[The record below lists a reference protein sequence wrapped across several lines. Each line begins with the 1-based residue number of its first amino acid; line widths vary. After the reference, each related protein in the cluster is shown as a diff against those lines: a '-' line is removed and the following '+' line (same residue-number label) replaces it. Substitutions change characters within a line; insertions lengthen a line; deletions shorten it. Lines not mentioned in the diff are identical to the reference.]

1 MEDTALHQGGPI
13 MVAEKLVRENDELY
27 EILEHIKQGHNFLLS
42 GGAGSGKTYSLV
54 QVLQHISGLCPN
66 AQIACITY
74 TNVAA
79 IEIKNRANIKNLRV
93 STIHDFLW
101 DMIVQFQK
109 EAKTT
114 LLELINN
121 PESSIKNP
129 SSDFPYQNTFENGIQ
144 YKEYLRIDRGEISH
158 DEVLVLANEMFKKY
172 PRLCDLL
179 IDKFQFIFVDE
190 YQDTSPLVIEILLEF
205 IQQRKKKNIIGFF
218 GDSMQAIYET
228 GIGDI
233 DSYIESGAVY
243 KVEKKQNR
251 RNPQTI
257 IDVANTL
264 RTDGLVQ
271 TASKDSSAPNMK
283 NGMVKQGSVKFLYSM
298 NFDLDKVKLSS
309 WVKGWDFHN
318 VQETKELRLT
328 HNLIANEAGFSNLM
342 AIYDN
347 DPIAKFKEAFHKEA
361 KKQGHI
367 LSDEDSFDTVVKS
380 MPWIYKRE
388 PHKGK
393 SHLEVLLED
402 SNAKVL
408 YEHIKDWPYS
418 KVKKIY
424 LDKDNLIDDKVVIN
438 GVTVREPKRDCLIQ
452 HLFKIQE
459 LISLFDNKEYNELLR
474 RTSFSIQSI
483 ADKSK
488 FKQCMDG
495 LMTKA
500 SDSIEAIISYADS
513 CKLCIADDKL
523 KDFINHNDYLYWRV
537 KDIPF
542 QEFQNLYLYLEGYT
556 PFSTQHKIK
565 GLEFENVLIVLHNG
579 GWKNY
584 NFEYLFDAKIE
595 STLNPSQKKSY
606 LKILQRTKKLFYVC
620 CTRAKDNL
628 IVYYPSPSP
637 NVLEG
642 AITIFGEENC
652 VNLDTD

>member
-1 MEDTALHQGGPI
+1 
-13 MVAEKLVRENDELY
+13 MVAEKLAQENDELY
-27 EILEHIKQGHNFLLS
+27 EILEHIKQGHDFLLS

-54 QVLQHISGLCPN
+54 QVLQHISGLYPN

-74 TNVAA
+74 TNAAA

-109 EAKTT
+109 EAKIT

-121 PESSIKNP
+121 PECSIKNP
-129 SSDFPYQNTFENGIQ
+129 NSDSPYQNTFENGIQ

-158 DEVLVLANEMFKKY
+158 DEVLVLANGMFKKY

-205 IQQRKKKNIIGFF
+205 IKQRKKKNIIGFF
-218 GDSMQAIYET
+218 GDAMQSIYET

-233 DSYIESGAVY
+233 DSYIESGVVY

-251 RNPQTI
+251 RNPQTV
-257 IDVANTL
+257 IDVANKI

-271 TASKDSSAPNMK
+271 TSSTDSSAPNME
-283 NGMVKQGSVKFLYSM
+283 NGMIKQGSVKFLYSM
-298 NFDLDKVKLSS
+298 NFDLDKVKMSS
-309 WVKGWDFHN
+309 WVNGWDFHDA
-318 VQETKELRLT
+318 QKTKELRLT
-328 HNLIANEAGFSNLM
+328 HNLITDEAGFSNLM
-342 AIYDN
+342 AVYDN

-361 KKQGHI
+361 KNQSYVF
-367 LSDEDSFDTVVKS
+367 SDEDSFDTVVKS
-380 MPWIYKRE
+380 MPWVYKRGT
-388 PHKGK
+388 HKGK

-402 SNAKVL
+402 STVKTL

-424 LDKDNLIDDKVVIN
+424 LDKDNLIDDKVAIDD
-438 GVTVREPKRDCLIQ
+438 VTIRDPKRDRLMQ
-452 HLFKIQE
+452 HLFKIQD
-459 LISLFDNKEYNELLR
+459 LISLFENKEYNELIR
-474 RTSFSIQSI
+474 RTSFSVQSI
-483 ADKSK
+483 ADKANLK
-488 FKQCMDG
+488 KCMDD
-495 LMTKA
+495 LKAKA
-500 SDSIEAIISYADS
+500 SESIEAVISYADS
-513 CKLCIADDKL
+513 FKLCIADDKL
-523 KDFINHNDYLYWRV
+523 KDFINNNDYLYWRI

-542 QEFQNLYLYLEGYT
+542 KEFQNLYLYLEGHT

-565 GLEFENVLIVLHNG
+565 GLEFDNVLIVLHNG
-579 GWKNY
+579 GWNNY
-584 NFEYLFDAKIE
+584 NFEYLFDDEIE
-595 STLNPSQKKSY
+595 DTLNPSQKKSY
-606 LKILQRTKKLFYVC
+606 PRILHRTKKLFYVC
-620 CTRAKDNL
+620 CTRAKENL

-642 AITIFGEENC
+642 AITLFGIENC
-652 VNLDTD
+652 VDLDTD

>member
-1 MEDTALHQGGPI
+1 
-13 MVAEKLVRENDELY
+13 MVAEKLAQENDELY

-54 QVLQHISGLCPN
+54 QVLQHISGLYPN
-66 AQIACITY
+66 AQIACVTY
-74 TNVAA
+74 TNAA
-79 IEIKNRANIKNLRV
+79 ALEIKNRANIKNLRV

-109 EAKTT
+109 EAKIT

-121 PESSIKNP
+121 PECSIKNP
-129 SSDFPYQNTFENGIQ
+129 NSDSPYQNTFENGIQ

-158 DEVLVLANEMFKKY
+158 DEVLVLANGMFKKY

-190 YQDTSPLVIEILLEF
+190 YQDTSPLVIEILLEL

-218 GDSMQAIYET
+218 GDAMQSIYET

-233 DSYIESGAVY
+233 DSYIKSGVVY

-251 RNPQTI
+251 RNPQTV
-257 IDVANTL
+257 IDVANKI

-271 TASKDSSAPNMK
+271 TSSTDSSAPNME
-283 NGMVKQGSVKFLYSM
+283 NSMIKQGSVKFLYST
-298 NFDLDKVKLSS
+298 NFDLGKVKMSS
-309 WVKGWDFHN
+309 WVNGWDFHDA
-318 VQETKELRLT
+318 QKTKELRLT
-328 HNLIANEAGFSNLM
+328 HNSIADEAGFSNLM
-342 AIYDN
+342 AVYDN

-361 KKQGHI
+361 KNQSYVF
-367 LSDEDSFDTVVKS
+367 SDEDSFDTVVKS
-380 MPWIYKRE
+380 MPWVYKRGN
-388 PHKGK
+388 HKGK

-402 SNAKVL
+402 STVKVL

-424 LDKDNLIDDKVVIN
+424 LNKDNLIDDKVAIDD
-438 GVTVREPKRDCLIQ
+438 VTIRDPKRDRLIQ
-452 HLFKIQE
+452 HLFKIQD
-459 LISLFDNKEYNELLR
+459 LISLFENKEYNELIR
-474 RTSFSIQSI
+474 RTSFSVQSI
-483 ADKSK
+483 ADKANLK
-488 FKQCMDG
+488 KCMDD
-495 LMTKA
+495 LKTKA
-500 SDSIEAIISYADS
+500 SESIEAVISYADS
-513 CKLCIADDKL
+513 FKLCIADDKL
-523 KDFINHNDYLYWRV
+523 KDFINNNDYLYWRV

-579 GWKNY
+579 GWNNY

-595 STLNPSQKKSY
+595 GTLNHSQKKSY
-606 LKILQRTKKLFYVC
+606 PRILRRTKKLFYVC

-642 AITIFGEENC
+642 AITLFGVENC

>member
-1 MEDTALHQGGPI
+1 
-13 MVAEKLVRENDELY
+13 MVAEKLVQENDELY

-54 QVLQHISGLCPN
+54 QVLQHISGQYPN
-66 AQIACITY
+66 AQIACVTY
-74 TNVAA
+74 TNAAA

-109 EAKTT
+109 EAKIT

-121 PESSIKNP
+121 PECSIKNP
-129 SSDFPYQNTFENGIQ
+129 NSDSPYQNTFENGIQ

-158 DEVLVLANEMFKKY
+158 VEVLVLANGMFKKY

-205 IQQRKKKNIIGFF
+205 IQQQKKKNIIGFF
-218 GDSMQAIYET
+218 GDAMQSIYET

-233 DSYIESGAVY
+233 DSYIESGVVY

-251 RNPQTI
+251 RNPQTV
-257 IDVANTL
+257 IDIANKI

-271 TASKDSSAPNMK
+271 TSSTDSSAPNME
-283 NGMVKQGSVKFLYSM
+283 NGMIKQGSVKFLYST
-298 NFDLDKVKLSS
+298 NFDLDKVKMSS
-309 WVKGWDFHN
+309 WVNGWDFHDA
-318 VQETKELRLT
+318 QKTKELRLT
-328 HNLIANEAGFSNLM
+328 HNLIADEAGFSNLM
-342 AIYDN
+342 AVYDN
-347 DPIAKFKEAFHKEA
+347 DPIAKFKEAFLKEA
-361 KKQGHI
+361 KKQSYVF
-367 LSDEDSFDTVVKS
+367 SDEDSFDTVVKS
-380 MPWIYKRE
+380 MPWLYKIGT
-388 PHKGK
+388 HKGK

-402 SNAKVL
+402 STVKAL

-424 LDKDNLIDDKVVIN
+424 LDKDNLIDDKVAIDD
-438 GVTVREPKRDCLIQ
+438 VTIRNPKRDRLIQ

-459 LISLFDNKEYNELLR
+459 LISLFDNKEYNELIR
-474 RTSFSIQSI
+474 RTSFSVQSI
-483 ADKSK
+483 ADKAD
-488 FKQCMDG
+488 FKKRMDG
-495 LMTKA
+495 LKAKA
-500 SDSIEAIISYADS
+500 SESIEAVISYADS
-513 CKLCIADDKL
+513 FKLCIVDDKL
-523 KDFINHNDYLYWRV
+523 KDFISNNDYLYWRV
-537 KDIPF
+537 KDILF
-542 QEFQNLYLYLEGYT
+542 QELQNLYLYLEGYT

-579 GWKNY
+579 GWNNY
-584 NFEYLFDAKIE
+584 NFEYLFDAEIE
-595 STLNPSQKKSY
+595 GKLKPSQKKSY
-606 LKILQRTKKLFYVC
+606 PRILHRTKKLFYVC
-620 CTRAKDNL
+620 CTRAKENL

-642 AITIFGEENC
+642 AITLFGIENC

>member
-1 MEDTALHQGGPI
+1 
-13 MVAEKLVRENDELY
+13 MVAEKLAQENDELY
-27 EILEHIKQGHNFLLS
+27 EILEHIKQGHDFLLS

-54 QVLQHISGLCPN
+54 QVLQHISGLYPN

-74 TNVAA
+74 TNAAA

-109 EAKTT
+109 EAKIT

-121 PESSIKNP
+121 PECSIKNP
-129 SSDFPYQNTFENGIQ
+129 NSDSPYQNTFENGIQ

-158 DEVLVLANEMFKKY
+158 DEVLVLANGMFKKY

-205 IQQRKKKNIIGFF
+205 IKQRKKKNIIGFF
-218 GDSMQAIYET
+218 GDAMQSIYET

-233 DSYIESGAVY
+233 DSYIESGVVY

-251 RNPQTI
+251 RNPQTV
-257 IDVANTL
+257 IDVANKI

-271 TASKDSSAPNMK
+271 TSSTDSSAPNMES
-283 NGMVKQGSVKFLYSM
+283 GMIKQGSVKFLYST
-298 NFDLDKVKLSS
+298 NFDLDKVKMSS
-309 WVKGWDFHN
+309 WVNGWDFHDA
-318 VQETKELRLT
+318 QKTKELRLT
-328 HNLIANEAGFSNLM
+328 HNLIADEAGFSNLM
-342 AIYDN
+342 AVYDN

-361 KKQGHI
+361 KNQSYGF
-367 LSDEDSFDTVVKS
+367 SDEDSFDTVVKS
-380 MPWIYKRE
+380 MPWVYKRGT
-388 PHKGK
+388 HKGK

-402 SNAKVL
+402 STVKTL

-424 LDKDNLIDDKVVIN
+424 LDKDNLIDDKVAIDD
-438 GVTVREPKRDCLIQ
+438 VTIRDPKRDRLMQ
-452 HLFKIQE
+452 HLFKIQD
-459 LISLFDNKEYNELLR
+459 LISLFENKEYNELIR
-474 RTSFSIQSI
+474 RTSFSVQSI
-483 ADKSK
+483 ADKANLK
-488 FKQCMDG
+488 KCMDD
-495 LMTKA
+495 LKAKA
-500 SDSIEAIISYADS
+500 SESIEAVISYADS
-513 CKLCIADDKL
+513 FKLCIADDKL
-523 KDFINHNDYLYWRV
+523 KDFINNNDYLYWRI

-542 QEFQNLYLYLEGYT
+542 KEFQNLYLYLEGHT

-565 GLEFENVLIVLHNG
+565 GLEFDNVLIVLHNG
-579 GWKNY
+579 GWNNY
-584 NFEYLFDAKIE
+584 NFEYLFDDEIE
-595 STLNPSQKKSY
+595 DTLNPSQKKSY
-606 LKILQRTKKLFYVC
+606 PRILHRTKKLFYVC
-620 CTRAKDNL
+620 CTRAKENL

-642 AITIFGEENC
+642 AITLFGIENC

>member
-1 MEDTALHQGGPI
+1 
-13 MVAEKLVRENDELY
+13 MVAEKLVQENDELY

-54 QVLQHISGLCPN
+54 QVLQHISGQYPN
-66 AQIACITY
+66 AQIACVTY
-74 TNVAA
+74 TNAAA

-109 EAKTT
+109 EAKIT

-129 SSDFPYQNTFENGIQ
+129 NSDSVYQNTFENGIQ

-158 DEVLVLANEMFKKY
+158 DEVLVLANGMFKKY

-218 GDSMQAIYET
+218 GDAMQSIYET

-233 DSYIESGAVY
+233 DSYIKSGVVF

-251 RNPQTI
+251 RNPQTV
-257 IDVANTL
+257 IDIANKI

-271 TASKDSSAPNMK
+271 TSSKDFSAPNME
-283 NGMVKQGSVKFLYSM
+283 NGIIKQGSVKFLYST
-298 NFDLDKVKLSS
+298 NFDLDKVKMSS
-309 WVKGWDFHN
+309 WVNGWDFKDG
-318 VQETKELRLT
+318 QKTKELRLT
-328 HNLIANEAGFSNLM
+328 HNLIADEAGFSNLM
-342 AIYDN
+342 AVYGN
-347 DPIAKFKEAFHKEA
+347 DPIAKFKEAFLKEA
-361 KKQGHI
+361 KKQSYVF
-367 LSDEDSFDTVVKS
+367 SDEDSFDTVVKS
-380 MPWIYKRE
+380 MPWVYKIGT
-388 PHKGK
+388 HKGK

-402 SNAKVL
+402 STVKAL

-424 LDKDNLIDDKVVIN
+424 LDKDNLIDDKVAIDD
-438 GVTVREPKRDCLIQ
+438 VTIRNPKRDRLIQ

-459 LISLFDNKEYNELLR
+459 LISLFDNKEYNELIR
-474 RTSFSIQSI
+474 RTSFSVQSI
-483 ADKSK
+483 ADKAD
-488 FKQCMDG
+488 FKKRMDG
-495 LMTKA
+495 LKDK
-500 SDSIEAIISYADS
+500 SSESIEAVISYADS
-513 CKLCIADDKL
+513 FKLCIADDKL
-523 KDFINHNDYLYWRV
+523 KDFINNNDYLYWRI
-537 KDIPF
+537 KDVPF
-542 QEFQNLYLYLEGYT
+542 KEFQNLYLYLEGHT

-579 GWKNY
+579 GWNNY
-584 NFEYLFDAKIE
+584 NFEYLFDAEIE
-595 STLNPSQKKSY
+595 GKLKPSQKKSY
-606 LKILQRTKKLFYVC
+606 PKILHRTKKLFYVC

-642 AITIFGEENC
+642 AITLFGIENC

>member
-1 MEDTALHQGGPI
+1 MAE
-13 MVAEKLVRENDELY
+13 EKLVQGNNELC

-54 QVLQHISGLCPN
+54 QVLQHISGLYPN

-74 TNVAA
+74 TNAAA

-101 DMIVQFQK
+101 DMIAQFQK
-109 EAKTT
+109 EAKIT
-114 LLELINN
+114 LLELINS

-129 SSDFPYQNTFENGIQ
+129 NSDIPYQNTFENGIQ

-158 DEVLVLANEMFKKY
+158 DEVLVLANGMFKKY
-172 PRLCDLL
+172 PRLCDLV

-218 GDSMQAIYET
+218 GDAMQSIYET

-233 DSYIESGAVY
+233 DSYIKSGFVH

-251 RNPQTI
+251 RNPQTV
-257 IDVANTL
+257 IDVANTI

-271 TASKDSSAPNMK
+271 TPSEDSTAPNME
-283 NGMVKQGSVKFLYSM
+283 NGMIKQGSVKFLYSTS
-298 NFDLDKVKLSS
+298 FDLSKVKLSS
-309 WVKGWDFHN
+309 WVSGWDLYN
-318 VQETKELRLT
+318 AKKTKELRLT
-328 HNLIANEAGFSNLM
+328 HNLIADEAGFSNLM
-342 AIYDN
+342 AVYDN

-361 KKQGHI
+361 KKQGHVF
-367 LSDEDSFDTVVKS
+367 SDEETFDTIVKS
-380 MPWIYKRE
+380 MPWVYKRE

-393 SHLEVLLED
+393 SHLDVLLED
-402 SNAKVL
+402 STAKTL

-424 LDKDNLIDDKVVIN
+424 LNKDNLIDDKVVID

-459 LISLFDNKEYNELLR
+459 LISLFDNKEYNELIR
-474 RTSFSIQSI
+474 RTSFSVQSI
-483 ADKSK
+483 ADKSN
-488 FKQCMDG
+488 FKKCMDD
-495 LMTKA
+495 LKAKA
-500 SDSIEAIISYADS
+500 SESIEAVISYADS
-513 CKLCIADDKL
+513 FKLCIADDKL
-523 KDFINHNDYLYWRV
+523 KDFIDNNDYLYWRV

-542 QEFQNLYLYLEGYT
+542 HEFQNLYLYLEGYT

-579 GWKNY
+579 GWNNY
-584 NFEYLFDAKIE
+584 NFEYLFDSKIE
-595 STLNPSQKKSY
+595 GTLNPSQKKSY
-606 LKILQRTKKLFYVC
+606 PRILHRTKKLFYVC

-642 AITIFGEENC
+642 AINLFGVENC
-652 VNLDTD
+652 VNLDAD

>member
-1 MEDTALHQGGPI
+1 
-13 MVAEKLVRENDELY
+13 MVAEKLAQENDELY
-27 EILEHIKQGHNFLLS
+27 EILEHIKQGHDFLLS

-54 QVLQHISGLCPN
+54 QVLQHISVLYPN

-74 TNVAA
+74 TNAAA

-109 EAKTT
+109 EAKIT

-121 PESSIKNP
+121 PECSIKNP
-129 SSDFPYQNTFENGIQ
+129 NSDSPYQNTFENGIQ

-158 DEVLVLANEMFKKY
+158 DEVLVLANGMFKKY

-205 IQQRKKKNIIGFF
+205 IKQRKKKNIIGFF
-218 GDSMQAIYET
+218 GDAMQSIYET

-233 DSYIESGAVY
+233 DSYIESGVVY

-251 RNPQTI
+251 RNPQTV
-257 IDVANTL
+257 IDVANKI

-271 TASKDSSAPNMK
+271 TSSTDSSAPNME
-283 NGMVKQGSVKFLYSM
+283 NGMIKQGSVKFLYST
-298 NFDLDKVKLSS
+298 NFDLDKVKMSS
-309 WVKGWDFHN
+309 WVNGWDFHDA
-318 VQETKELRLT
+318 QKTKELRLT
-328 HNLIANEAGFSNLM
+328 HNLIADEAGFSNLM
-342 AIYDN
+342 AVYDN

-361 KKQGHI
+361 KNQSYVF
-367 LSDEDSFDTVVKS
+367 SDEDSFDTVVKS
-380 MPWIYKRE
+380 MPWVYKRGT
-388 PHKGK
+388 HKGK

-402 SNAKVL
+402 STVKTL

-424 LDKDNLIDDKVVIN
+424 LDKDNLIDDKVAIDD
-438 GVTVREPKRDCLIQ
+438 VTIRDPKRDRLMQ
-452 HLFKIQE
+452 HLFKIQD
-459 LISLFDNKEYNELLR
+459 LISLFENKEYNELIR
-474 RTSFSIQSI
+474 RTSFSVQSI
-483 ADKSK
+483 ADKANLK
-488 FKQCMDG
+488 KCMDD
-495 LMTKA
+495 LKAKA
-500 SDSIEAIISYADS
+500 SESIEAVISYVDS
-513 CKLCIADDKL
+513 FKLCIADDKL
-523 KDFINHNDYLYWRV
+523 KDFINNNDYLYWRI

-542 QEFQNLYLYLEGYT
+542 KEFQNLYLYLEGHT

-565 GLEFENVLIVLHNG
+565 GLEFDNVLIVLHNG
-579 GWKNY
+579 GWNNY
-584 NFEYLFDAKIE
+584 NFEYLFDDEIE
-595 STLNPSQKKSY
+595 DTLNPSQKKSY
-606 LKILQRTKKLFYVC
+606 PRILHRTKKLFYVC
-620 CTRAKDNL
+620 CTRAKENL

-642 AITIFGEENC
+642 AITLFGIENC

>member
-1 MEDTALHQGGPI
+1 
-13 MVAEKLVRENDELY
+13 MVAEKLAQENDELY
-27 EILEHIKQGHNFLLS
+27 EILEHIKQGHDFLLS

-54 QVLQHISGLCPN
+54 QVLQHISGLYPN

-74 TNVAA
+74 TNAAA

-109 EAKTT
+109 EAKIT

-121 PESSIKNP
+121 PECSIKNP
-129 SSDFPYQNTFENGIQ
+129 NSDSPYQNTFENGIQ

-158 DEVLVLANEMFKKY
+158 DEVLVLANGMFKKY

-205 IQQRKKKNIIGFF
+205 IKQRKKKNIIGFF
-218 GDSMQAIYET
+218 GDAMQSIYET

-233 DSYIESGAVY
+233 DSYIKSGVVY

-251 RNPQTI
+251 RNPQTV
-257 IDVANTL
+257 IDVANKI

-271 TASKDSSAPNMK
+271 TSSTDSSAPNME
-283 NGMVKQGSVKFLYSM
+283 NGMIKQGSVKFLYST
-298 NFDLDKVKLSS
+298 NFDLDKVKMSS
-309 WVKGWDFHN
+309 WVNGWDFHDA
-318 VQETKELRLT
+318 QKTKELRLT
-328 HNLIANEAGFSNLM
+328 HNLIADEAGFSNLM
-342 AIYDN
+342 AVYDN

-361 KKQGHI
+361 KNQSYVF
-367 LSDEDSFDTVVKS
+367 SDEDSFDTVVKS
-380 MPWIYKRE
+380 MPWVYKRGT
-388 PHKGK
+388 HKGK

-402 SNAKVL
+402 STVKTL

-424 LDKDNLIDDKVVIN
+424 LDKDNLIDDKVAIDD
-438 GVTVREPKRDCLIQ
+438 VTIRDPKRDRLMQ
-452 HLFKIQE
+452 HLFKIQD
-459 LISLFDNKEYNELLR
+459 LISLFENKEYNELIR
-474 RTSFSIQSI
+474 RTSFSVQSI
-483 ADKSK
+483 ADKANLK
-488 FKQCMDG
+488 KCMDD
-495 LMTKA
+495 LKAKA
-500 SDSIEAIISYADS
+500 SESIEAVISYVDS
-513 CKLCIADDKL
+513 FKLCIADDKL
-523 KDFINHNDYLYWRV
+523 KDFINNNDYLYWRI

-542 QEFQNLYLYLEGYT
+542 KEFQNLYLYLEGHT

-565 GLEFENVLIVLHNG
+565 GLEFDNVLIVLHNG
-579 GWKNY
+579 GWNNY
-584 NFEYLFDAKIE
+584 NFEYLFDDEIE
-595 STLNPSQKKSY
+595 DTLNPSQKKSY
-606 LKILQRTKKLFYVC
+606 PRILHRTKKLFYVC
-620 CTRAKDNL
+620 CTRAKENL

-642 AITIFGEENC
+642 AITLFGIENC

>member
-1 MEDTALHQGGPI
+1 
-13 MVAEKLVRENDELY
+13 MVAEKLVQENDELY

-54 QVLQHISGLCPN
+54 QVLQHISGQYPN
-66 AQIACITY
+66 AQIACVTY
-74 TNVAA
+74 TNAAA

-109 EAKTT
+109 EAKIT

-129 SSDFPYQNTFENGIQ
+129 NSDSVYQNTFENGIQ

-158 DEVLVLANEMFKKY
+158 DEVLVLANGMFKKY

-218 GDSMQAIYET
+218 GDAMQSIYET

-233 DSYIESGAVY
+233 DSYIKSGVVF

-251 RNPQTI
+251 RNPQTV
-257 IDVANTL
+257 IDIANKI

-271 TASKDSSAPNMK
+271 TSSKDFSAPNME
-283 NGMVKQGSVKFLYSM
+283 NGIIKQGSVKFLYST
-298 NFDLDKVKLSS
+298 NFDLDKVKMSS
-309 WVKGWDFHN
+309 WVNGWDFKDG
-318 VQETKELRLT
+318 QKTKELRLT
-328 HNLIANEAGFSNLM
+328 HNLIADEAGFSNLM
-342 AIYDN
+342 AVYGN
-347 DPIAKFKEAFHKEA
+347 DPIAKFKEAFLKEA
-361 KKQGHI
+361 KKQSYVF
-367 LSDEDSFDTVVKS
+367 SDEDSFDTVVKS
-380 MPWIYKRE
+380 MPWVYKIGT
-388 PHKGK
+388 HKGK

-402 SNAKVL
+402 STVKAL

-424 LDKDNLIDDKVVIN
+424 LDKDNLIDDKVAIDD
-438 GVTVREPKRDCLIQ
+438 VTIRNPKRDRLIQ

-459 LISLFDNKEYNELLR
+459 LISLFDNKEYNELIR
-474 RTSFSIQSI
+474 RTSFSVQSI
-483 ADKSK
+483 ADKAD
-488 FKQCMDG
+488 FKKRMDG
-495 LMTKA
+495 LKDK
-500 SDSIEAIISYADS
+500 SSESIEAVISYADS
-513 CKLCIADDKL
+513 FKLCIADDKL
-523 KDFINHNDYLYWRV
+523 KDFINNNDYLYWRI

-542 QEFQNLYLYLEGYT
+542 KEFQNLYLYLEGHT

-579 GWKNY
+579 GWNNY
-584 NFEYLFDAKIE
+584 NFEYLFDAEIE
-595 STLNPSQKKSY
+595 GKLKPSQKKSY
-606 LKILQRTKKLFYVC
+606 PKILHRTKKLFYVC

-642 AITIFGEENC
+642 AITLFGIENC

>member
-1 MEDTALHQGGPI
+1 
-13 MVAEKLVRENDELY
+13 MVAEKLAQENDELY
-27 EILEHIKQGHNFLLS
+27 EILEHIKQGHDFLLS

-54 QVLQHISGLCPN
+54 QVLQHISGLYPN

-74 TNVAA
+74 TNAAA

-109 EAKTT
+109 EAKIT

-121 PESSIKNP
+121 PECSIKNP
-129 SSDFPYQNTFENGIQ
+129 NSDSPYQNTFENRIQ

-158 DEVLVLANEMFKKY
+158 DEVLVLANGMFKKY

-205 IQQRKKKNIIGFF
+205 IKQRKKKNIIGFF
-218 GDSMQAIYET
+218 GDAMQSIYET

-233 DSYIESGAVY
+233 DSYIESGVVY

-251 RNPQTI
+251 RNPQTV
-257 IDVANTL
+257 IDVANKI

-271 TASKDSSAPNMK
+271 TSSTDSSAPNME
-283 NGMVKQGSVKFLYSM
+283 NGMIKQGSVKFLYST
-298 NFDLDKVKLSS
+298 NFDLDKVKMSS
-309 WVKGWDFHN
+309 WVNGWDFHDA
-318 VQETKELRLT
+318 QKTKELRLT
-328 HNLIANEAGFSNLM
+328 HNLIADEAGFSNLM
-342 AIYDN
+342 AVYDN

-361 KKQGHI
+361 KNQSYVF
-367 LSDEDSFDTVVKS
+367 SDEDSFDTVVKS
-380 MPWIYKRE
+380 MPWVYKRGT
-388 PHKGK
+388 HKGK

-402 SNAKVL
+402 STVKTL

-424 LDKDNLIDDKVVIN
+424 LDKDNLIDDKVAIDD
-438 GVTVREPKRDCLIQ
+438 VTIRDPKRDRLMQ
-452 HLFKIQE
+452 HLFKIQD
-459 LISLFDNKEYNELLR
+459 LISLFENKEYNELIR
-474 RTSFSIQSI
+474 RTSFSVQSI
-483 ADKSK
+483 ADKANLK
-488 FKQCMDG
+488 KCMDD
-495 LMTKA
+495 LKAKA
-500 SDSIEAIISYADS
+500 SESIEAVISYADS
-513 CKLCIADDKL
+513 FKLCIADDKL
-523 KDFINHNDYLYWRV
+523 KDFINNNDYLYWRI

-542 QEFQNLYLYLEGYT
+542 KEFQNLYLYLEGHT

-565 GLEFENVLIVLHNG
+565 GLEFDNVLIVLHNG
-579 GWKNY
+579 GWNNY
-584 NFEYLFDAKIE
+584 NFEYLFDDEIE
-595 STLNPSQKKSY
+595 DTLNPSQKKSY
-606 LKILQRTKKLFYVC
+606 PRILHRTKKLFYVC
-620 CTRAKDNL
+620 CTRAKENL

-642 AITIFGEENC
+642 AITLFGIENC
-652 VNLDTD
+652 VDLDTD

>member
-1 MEDTALHQGGPI
+1 
-13 MVAEKLVRENDELY
+13 MVAEKLAQENDELY

-54 QVLQHISGLCPN
+54 QVLQHISGLYPN
-66 AQIACITY
+66 AQIACVTY
-74 TNVAA
+74 TNAA
-79 IEIKNRANIKNLRV
+79 ALEIKNRANIKNLRV

-109 EAKTT
+109 EAKIT

-121 PESSIKNP
+121 PECSIKNP
-129 SSDFPYQNTFENGIQ
+129 NSDSPYQNTFENGIQ

-158 DEVLVLANEMFKKY
+158 DEVLVLANGMFKKY

-190 YQDTSPLVIEILLEF
+190 YQDTSPLVIEILLEL

-218 GDSMQAIYET
+218 GDAMQSIYET

-233 DSYIESGAVY
+233 DSYIKSGVVY

-251 RNPQTI
+251 RNPQTV
-257 IDVANTL
+257 IDVANKI

-271 TASKDSSAPNMK
+271 TSSTDSSAPNME
-283 NGMVKQGSVKFLYSM
+283 NSMIKQGSVKFLYST
-298 NFDLDKVKLSS
+298 NFDLGKVKMSS
-309 WVKGWDFHN
+309 WVNGWDFHDA
-318 VQETKELRLT
+318 QKTKELRLT
-328 HNLIANEAGFSNLM
+328 HNSIADEAGFSNLM
-342 AIYDN
+342 AVYDN

-361 KKQGHI
+361 KNQSYVF
-367 LSDEDSFDTVVKS
+367 SDEDSFDTVVKS
-380 MPWIYKRE
+380 MPWVYKRGN
-388 PHKGK
+388 HKGK

-402 SNAKVL
+402 STVKVL

-424 LDKDNLIDDKVVIN
+424 LNKDNLIDDKVAIDD
-438 GVTVREPKRDCLIQ
+438 VTIRDPKRDRLIQ
-452 HLFKIQE
+452 HLFKIQD
-459 LISLFDNKEYNELLR
+459 LISLFENKEYNELIR
-474 RTSFSIQSI
+474 RTSFSVRSI
-483 ADKSK
+483 ADKANLK
-488 FKQCMDG
+488 KCMDD
-495 LMTKA
+495 LKAKA
-500 SDSIEAIISYADS
+500 SESIEAVISYADS
-513 CKLCIADDKL
+513 FKLCIADDKL
-523 KDFINHNDYLYWRV
+523 KDFINNNDYLYWRV

-579 GWKNY
+579 GWNNY

-595 STLNPSQKKSY
+595 GTLNHSQKKSY
-606 LKILQRTKKLFYVC
+606 PRILRRTKKLFYVC

-642 AITIFGEENC
+642 AITLFGVENC

>member
-1 MEDTALHQGGPI
+1 
-13 MVAEKLVRENDELY
+13 MVAEKLAQENDELY
-27 EILEHIKQGHNFLLS
+27 EILEHIKQGHDFLLS

-54 QVLQHISGLCPN
+54 QVLQHISVLYPN

-74 TNVAA
+74 TNAAA

-109 EAKTT
+109 EAKIT

-121 PESSIKNP
+121 PECSIKNP
-129 SSDFPYQNTFENGIQ
+129 NSDSPYQNTFENGIQ

-158 DEVLVLANEMFKKY
+158 DEVLVLANGMFKKY

-205 IQQRKKKNIIGFF
+205 IKQRKKKNIIGFF
-218 GDSMQAIYET
+218 GDAMQSIYET

-233 DSYIESGAVY
+233 DSYIESGVVY

-251 RNPQTI
+251 RNPQTV
-257 IDVANTL
+257 IDVANKI

-271 TASKDSSAPNMK
+271 TSSTDSSAPNME
-283 NGMVKQGSVKFLYSM
+283 NGMIKQGSVKFLYST
-298 NFDLDKVKLSS
+298 NFDLDKVKMSS
-309 WVKGWDFHN
+309 WVNGWDFHDA
-318 VQETKELRLT
+318 QKTKELRLT
-328 HNLIANEAGFSNLM
+328 HNLIADEAGFSNLM
-342 AIYDN
+342 AVYDN

-361 KKQGHI
+361 KNQSYVF
-367 LSDEDSFDTVVKS
+367 SDEDSFDTVVKS
-380 MPWIYKRE
+380 MPWVYKRGT
-388 PHKGK
+388 HKGK

-402 SNAKVL
+402 STVKTL

-424 LDKDNLIDDKVVIN
+424 LDKDNLIDDKVAIDD
-438 GVTVREPKRDCLIQ
+438 VTIRDPKRDRLMQ
-452 HLFKIQE
+452 HLFKIQD
-459 LISLFDNKEYNELLR
+459 LISLFENKEYNELIR
-474 RTSFSIQSI
+474 RTSFSVQSI
-483 ADKSK
+483 ADKANLK
-488 FKQCMDG
+488 KCMDD
-495 LMTKA
+495 LKAKA
-500 SDSIEAIISYADS
+500 SESIEAVISYVDS
-513 CKLCIADDKL
+513 FKLCIADDKL
-523 KDFINHNDYLYWRV
+523 KDFINNNDYLYWRI

-542 QEFQNLYLYLEGYT
+542 KEFQNLYLYLEGHT

-565 GLEFENVLIVLHNG
+565 GLEFDNVLIVLHNG
-579 GWKNY
+579 GWNNY
-584 NFEYLFDAKIE
+584 NFEYLFDDE
-595 STLNPSQKKSY
+595 NEDTLNPSQKKSY
-606 LKILQRTKKLFYVC
+606 PRILHRTKKLFYVC
-620 CTRAKDNL
+620 CTRAKENL

-642 AITIFGEENC
+642 AITLFGIENC

>member
-1 MEDTALHQGGPI
+1 
-13 MVAEKLVRENDELY
+13 MVAEKLVQGNDELC
-27 EILEHIKQGHNFLLS
+27 EIFEHIKQGHNFLLS

-54 QVLQHISGLCPN
+54 QVLQYISGLYPN
-66 AQIACITY
+66 TQIACITY
-74 TNVAA
+74 TNAAA

-109 EAKTT
+109 EAKIT
-114 LLELINN
+114 LLELINT

-129 SSDFPYQNTFENGIQ
+129 NSYSPYQNTFENGIQ

-172 PRLCDLL
+172 PRLCDLV

-218 GDSMQAIYET
+218 GDAMQSIYET

-233 DSYIESGAVY
+233 DSYIESAVVY

-251 RNPQTI
+251 RNPKTV
-257 IDVANTL
+257 IDVANTI

-271 TASKDSSAPNMK
+271 TPSKDSSAPNME
-283 NGMVKQGSVKFLYSM
+283 NGMIRQGSVKFLYSTS
-298 NFDLDKVKLSS
+298 FDLSKVKLSS
-309 WVKGWDFHN
+309 WVNGWDFHN
-318 VQETKELRLT
+318 SKKTKELRLT
-328 HNLIANEAGFSNLM
+328 HNLIADEAGFSNLI
-342 AIYDN
+342 AVYDN
-347 DPIAKFKEAFHKEA
+347 DPIVKFKEAFHKEA

-367 LSDEDSFDTVVKS
+367 FSDDDSFDTVVNS
-380 MPWIYKRE
+380 MPWIYKRV

-393 SHLEVLLED
+393 SHLDVLLED
-402 SNAKVL
+402 STAKVL

-424 LDKDNLIDDKVVIN
+424 LDKDNLIDDKVVID
-438 GVTVREPKRDCLIQ
+438 GVTVREPKRDRLIQ

-459 LISLFDNKEYNELLR
+459 LISLFDNKEYNELIR
-474 RTSFSIQSI
+474 RTSFSVQSI

-488 FKQCMDG
+488 LKKYMDD
-495 LMTKA
+495 LKTKT
-500 SDSIEAIISYADS
+500 SESIEAVINYADS
-513 CKLCIADDKL
+513 FKLCIKDDKL
-523 KDFINHNDYLYWRV
+523 TDFIEKNDYLYWRI
-537 KDIPF
+537 KDIAF
-542 QEFQNLYLYLEGYT
+542 HEFQSLYLYLEGYT

-579 GWKNY
+579 GWNNY

-606 LKILQRTKKLFYVC
+606 PRILHRTKKLFYVC

-628 IVYYPSPSP
+628 IVYYPSPSH

-642 AITIFGEENC
+642 AINLFGIENC

>member
-1 MEDTALHQGGPI
+1 MAE
-13 MVAEKLVRENDELY
+13 EKLVQGNNELC

-54 QVLQHISGLCPN
+54 QVLQHISGLYPN

-74 TNVAA
+74 TNAAA

-101 DMIVQFQK
+101 DMIAQFQK
-109 EAKTT
+109 EAKIT
-114 LLELINN
+114 LLELINS

-129 SSDFPYQNTFENGIQ
+129 NSDTPYQNTFENGIQ

-158 DEVLVLANEMFKKY
+158 DEVLVLANGMFKKY
-172 PRLCDLL
+172 PRLCDLV

-190 YQDTSPLVIEILLEF
+190 YQDTSPLVVEILLEF

-218 GDSMQAIYET
+218 GDAMQSIYET

-233 DSYIESGAVY
+233 DSYIKSGFVH

-251 RNPQTI
+251 RNPQTV
-257 IDVANTL
+257 IDVANTI

-271 TASKDSSAPNMK
+271 TPSEDSSAPNME
-283 NGMVKQGSVKFLYSM
+283 NGMIKQGSVKFLYSTS
-298 NFDLDKVKLSS
+298 FDLSKVKLSS
-309 WVKGWDFHN
+309 WVSGWGLYN
-318 VQETKELRLT
+318 AKKTKELRLT
-328 HNLIANEAGFSNLM
+328 YNLIADEAGFSNLM
-342 AIYDN
+342 AVYDN

-361 KKQGHI
+361 KKQGHVF
-367 LSDEDSFDTVVKS
+367 SDEETFDTVVKS
-380 MPWIYKRE
+380 MPWVYKRE
-388 PHKGK
+388 PYKGK
-393 SHLEVLLED
+393 SHLDVLLED
-402 SNAKVL
+402 STAKVL

-424 LDKDNLIDDKVVIN
+424 LDKDNLIDDKVVID
-438 GVTVREPKRDCLIQ
+438 GVTICEPKRDRLIQ

-459 LISLFDNKEYNELLR
+459 LISLFDNKEYNELIR
-474 RTSFSIQSI
+474 RTSFSVQSI
-483 ADKSK
+483 ADKSN
-488 FKQCMDG
+488 FKKCMDD
-495 LMTKA
+495 LKAKA
-500 SDSIEAIISYADS
+500 SESIEAVISYADS
-513 CKLCIADDKL
+513 FKLCIADDKL
-523 KDFINHNDYLYWRV
+523 KDFIDNNDYLYWRV

-542 QEFQNLYLYLEGYT
+542 HEFQNLYLYLEGYT

-579 GWKNY
+579 GWNNY

-595 STLNPSQKKSY
+595 GTLNPSQKKSY
-606 LKILQRTKKLFYVC
+606 PRILHRTKKLFYVC

-628 IVYYPSPSP
+628 IVYYPAPSP

-642 AITIFGEENC
+642 AINLFGVENC

>member
-1 MEDTALHQGGPI
+1 
-13 MVAEKLVRENDELY
+13 MVAEKLVQGNDELY

-54 QVLQHISGLCPN
+54 QVLQHISGLYPN

-74 TNVAA
+74 TNAAA

-109 EAKTT
+109 EAKIT
-114 LLELINN
+114 LLELIND
-121 PESSIKNP
+121 PEISIKNP
-129 SSDFPYQNTFENGIQ
+129 NSDYPYQNTFENGIQ

-158 DEVLVLANEMFKKY
+158 DEVLVLANGMFKKY
-172 PRLCDLL
+172 PRLCDLV

-218 GDSMQAIYET
+218 GDAMQSIYET

-233 DSYIESGAVY
+233 DSYIESGVVY

-251 RNPQTI
+251 RNPQTV
-257 IDVANTL
+257 IDVANTI

-271 TASKDSSAPNMK
+271 TPSKDSGAPNME
-283 NGMVKQGSVKFLYSM
+283 NGMIKQGSVRFLYSTS
-298 NFDLDKVKLSS
+298 FDLNKVKLSS
-309 WVKGWDFHN
+309 WVNGWDFHN
-318 VQETKELRLT
+318 AKKTKELRLT
-328 HNLIANEAGFSNLM
+328 HNLIADEAGFSNLM
-342 AIYDN
+342 AVYDN

-361 KKQGHI
+361 KKQGHVF
-367 LSDEDSFDTVVKS
+367 SDEDSFDTVVKS
-380 MPWIYKRE
+380 MPWVYKRE

-393 SHLEVLLED
+393 SHLDVLLED
-402 SNAKVL
+402 STAKVL
-408 YEHIKDWPYS
+408 YEHVKDWPYS

-424 LDKDNLIDDKVVIN
+424 LDKDNLIDDKVVID
-438 GVTVREPKRDCLIQ
+438 GVTVREPKRDRLIQ

-459 LISLFDNKEYNELLR
+459 LISLFDNKEYNELIR
-474 RTSFSIQSI
+474 RTSFSVQSI

-488 FKQCMDG
+488 LKKCMDD
-495 LMTKA
+495 LKAKA
-500 SDSIEAIISYADS
+500 SESIEAVINYADS
-513 CKLCIADDKL
+513 FKLCIVDDKL
-523 KDFINHNDYLYWRV
+523 TDFIENNDYLYWRI
-537 KDIPF
+537 KDIAF
-542 QEFQNLYLYLEGYT
+542 HEFQSLYLYLEGYT

-579 GWKNY
+579 GWNNY

-595 STLNPSQKKSY
+595 SALTPSQKKSY
-606 LKILQRTKKLFYVC
+606 PRILHRTKKLFYVC

-637 NVLEG
+637 NVLDG
-642 AITIFGEENC
+642 ARKLFGVENC
-652 VNLDTD
+652 INLDIE

>member
-1 MEDTALHQGGPI
+1 MAE
-13 MVAEKLVRENDELY
+13 EKLVQGNNELC

-54 QVLQHISGLCPN
+54 QVLQHISGLYPN

-74 TNVAA
+74 TNAAA

-101 DMIVQFQK
+101 DMIAQFQK
-109 EAKTT
+109 EAKIT
-114 LLELINN
+114 LLELINS

-129 SSDFPYQNTFENGIQ
+129 NSDIPYQNTFENGIQ

-158 DEVLVLANEMFKKY
+158 DEVLVLANGMFKKY
-172 PRLCDLL
+172 PRLCDLV

-218 GDSMQAIYET
+218 GDAMQSIYET

-233 DSYIESGAVY
+233 DSYIKSGFVH

-251 RNPQTI
+251 RNPQTV
-257 IDVANTL
+257 IDVANTI

-271 TASKDSSAPNMK
+271 TPSEDSTAPNME
-283 NGMVKQGSVKFLYSM
+283 NGMIKQGSVKFLYSTS
-298 NFDLDKVKLSS
+298 FDLSKVKLSS
-309 WVKGWDFHN
+309 WVSGWDLYN
-318 VQETKELRLT
+318 AKKTKELRLT
-328 HNLIANEAGFSNLM
+328 HNLIADEAGFSNLM
-342 AIYDN
+342 AVYDN

-361 KKQGHI
+361 KKQGHVF
-367 LSDEDSFDTVVKS
+367 SDEETFDTIVKS
-380 MPWIYKRE
+380 MPWVYKRE

-393 SHLEVLLED
+393 SHLDVLLED
-402 SNAKVL
+402 STAKTL

-424 LDKDNLIDDKVVIN
+424 LNKDNLIDDKVVID

-459 LISLFDNKEYNELLR
+459 LISLFDNKEYNELIR
-474 RTSFSIQSI
+474 RTSFSVQSI
-483 ADKSK
+483 ADKSN
-488 FKQCMDG
+488 FKKCMDD
-495 LMTKA
+495 LKAKA
-500 SDSIEAIISYADS
+500 SESIEAVISYADS
-513 CKLCIADDKL
+513 FKLCIADDKL
-523 KDFINHNDYLYWRV
+523 KDFIDNNDYLYWRV

-542 QEFQNLYLYLEGYT
+542 HEFQNLYLYLEGYT

-579 GWKNY
+579 GWNNY
-584 NFEYLFDAKIE
+584 NFEYLFDSKIE
-595 STLNPSQKKSY
+595 GTLNPSQKKSY
-606 LKILQRTKKLFYVC
+606 PRILHRTKKLFYVC

-642 AITIFGEENC
+642 AINLFGIENC
-652 VNLDTD
+652 INLDTD

>member
-1 MEDTALHQGGPI
+1 MAE
-13 MVAEKLVRENDELY
+13 EKLVQGNNELC

-54 QVLQHISGLCPN
+54 QVLQHISGLYPN

-74 TNVAA
+74 TNAAA

-101 DMIVQFQK
+101 DMIAQFQK
-109 EAKTT
+109 EAKIT

-129 SSDFPYQNTFENGIQ
+129 NSDTPYQNTFENGIQ

-158 DEVLVLANEMFKKY
+158 DEVLVLANGMFKKY
-172 PRLCDLL
+172 PRLCDLV

-190 YQDTSPLVIEILLEF
+190 YQDTSPLVVEILLEF

-218 GDSMQAIYET
+218 GDAMQSIYET

-233 DSYIESGAVY
+233 DSYIKSGFVH

-251 RNPQTI
+251 RNPQTV
-257 IDVANTL
+257 IDVANTI

-271 TASKDSSAPNMK
+271 TPSEDSSAPNME
-283 NGMVKQGSVKFLYSM
+283 NGMIKQGSVKFLYSTS
-298 NFDLDKVKLSS
+298 FDLSKVKLSS
-309 WVKGWDFHN
+309 WVNGWDFYN
-318 VQETKELRLT
+318 AKKTKELRLT
-328 HNLIANEAGFSNLM
+328 HNLIADEAGFSNLM
-342 AIYDN
+342 AVYDN

-361 KKQGHI
+361 KKQGHVF
-367 LSDEDSFDTVVKS
+367 SDEETFDTIVKS
-380 MPWIYKRE
+380 MPWVYKRE

-393 SHLEVLLED
+393 SPLDVLLED
-402 SNAKVL
+402 STAKAL

-424 LDKDNLIDDKVVIN
+424 LDKDNLIDDKVVID
-438 GVTVREPKRDCLIQ
+438 GVTVREPKRDRLIQ

-459 LISLFDNKEYNELLR
+459 LISLFDNKEYNELIR
-474 RTSFSIQSI
+474 RTSFSVQSI
-483 ADKSK
+483 ADKSN
-488 FKQCMDG
+488 FKKCMDD
-495 LMTKA
+495 LKAKA
-500 SDSIEAIISYADS
+500 SESIEAVISYADS
-513 CKLCIADDKL
+513 FKLCIADDKL
-523 KDFINHNDYLYWRV
+523 KDFIDNNDYLYWRV

-542 QEFQNLYLYLEGYT
+542 HEFQNLYLYLEGYT

-579 GWKNY
+579 GWNNY

-595 STLNPSQKKSY
+595 GTLNPSQKKSY
-606 LKILQRTKKLFYVC
+606 PRILHRTKKLFYVC

-642 AITIFGEENC
+642 AINLFGVENC
-652 VNLDTD
+652 VNLDAD

>member
-1 MEDTALHQGGPI
+1 
-13 MVAEKLVRENDELY
+13 MVAEKLAQENDELY

-54 QVLQHISGLCPN
+54 QVLQHISGLYPN

-74 TNVAA
+74 TNAAA

-109 EAKTT
+109 EAKIT

-121 PESSIKNP
+121 PECSIKNP
-129 SSDFPYQNTFENGIQ
+129 NSDSPYQNTFENGIQ

-158 DEVLVLANEMFKKY
+158 DEVLVLANGMFKKY

-205 IQQRKKKNIIGFF
+205 IKQRKKKNIIGFF
-218 GDSMQAIYET
+218 GDAMQSIYET

-233 DSYIESGAVY
+233 DSYIESGVVY

-251 RNPQTI
+251 RNPQTV
-257 IDVANTL
+257 IDVANKI

-271 TASKDSSAPNMK
+271 TSSTDSSAPNME
-283 NGMVKQGSVKFLYSM
+283 NGMIKQGSVKFLYST
-298 NFDLDKVKLSS
+298 NFDLGKVKMSS
-309 WVKGWDFHN
+309 WVNGWDFHDA
-318 VQETKELRLT
+318 QKTKELRLT
-328 HNLIANEAGFSNLM
+328 HNLIADEAGFSNLM
-342 AIYDN
+342 AVYDN

-361 KKQGHI
+361 KNQSYVF
-367 LSDEDSFDTVVKS
+367 SDEDSFDTVVKS
-380 MPWIYKRE
+380 MPWVYKRGN
-388 PHKGK
+388 HKGK

-402 SNAKVL
+402 STVKVL

-424 LDKDNLIDDKVVIN
+424 LNKDNLIDDKVAIDD
-438 GVTVREPKRDCLIQ
+438 VTIRDPKRDRLIQ
-452 HLFKIQE
+452 HLFKIQD
-459 LISLFDNKEYNELLR
+459 LISLFENKEYNELIR
-474 RTSFSIQSI
+474 RTSFSVQSI
-483 ADKSK
+483 ADKANLK
-488 FKQCMDG
+488 KCMDD
-495 LMTKA
+495 LKAKA
-500 SDSIEAIISYADS
+500 SESIEAVISYADS
-513 CKLCIADDKL
+513 FKLCIADDKL
-523 KDFINHNDYLYWRV
+523 KDFINNNDYLYWRV

-579 GWKNY
+579 GWNNY

-595 STLNPSQKKSY
+595 GTLNHSQKKSY
-606 LKILQRTKKLFYVC
+606 PRILRRTKKLFYVC
-620 CTRAKDNL
+620 CTRAKVNL
-628 IVYYPSPSP
+628 TVYYPSPSP

-642 AITIFGEENC
+642 AITLFGVENC

>member
-1 MEDTALHQGGPI
+1 

>member
-1 MEDTALHQGGPI
+1 
-13 MVAEKLVRENDELY
+13 MVAEKLVQENDELY

-74 TNVAA
+74 TNAAA

-109 EAKTT
+109 EAKIT

-129 SSDFPYQNTFENGIQ
+129 ISDFPYQNTFENGIQ

-218 GDSMQAIYET
+218 GDAMQSIYEA

-233 DSYIESGAVY
+233 DSYIESGVVY
-243 KVEKKQNR
+243 KVEKNQNR
-251 RNPQTI
+251 RNPQSI
-257 IDVANTL
+257 IDIANAI

-283 NGMVKQGSVKFLYSM
+283 NGTAKQGSVKFLYST
-298 NFDLDKVKLSS
+298 NFDLGKVKLSS

-318 VQETKELRLT
+318 AQETKELRLT

-342 AIYDN
+342 AVYDN

-361 KKQGHI
+361 KKQGHVF
-367 LSDEDSFDTVVKS
+367 SDEDSFDTVVKS
-380 MPWIYKRE
+380 MPWVYKRD

-402 SNAKVL
+402 STAKVL

-424 LDKDNLIDDKVVIN
+424 LDKDNLIDDKVVID
-438 GVTVREPKRDCLIQ
+438 GVTVREPKRDRLIQ

-459 LISLFDNKEYNELLR
+459 LISLFDNKEYNELIR
-474 RTSFSIQSI
+474 RTSFSVQSI
-483 ADKSK
+483 ADKSN
-488 FKQCMDG
+488 FKKCMDD
-495 LMTKA
+495 LKAKA
-500 SDSIEAIISYADS
+500 SESIEAVISYADS
-513 CKLCIADDKL
+513 FKLCIADDKL
-523 KDFINHNDYLYWRV
+523 KDFINNNDYLYWRV

-584 NFEYLFDAKIE
+584 NFEYLFDAKIID
-595 STLNPSQKKSY
+595 TLNPSQKKSY
-606 LKILQRTKKLFYVC
+606 PQILSRTKKLFYVC

-637 NVLEG
+637 NVLES